1 MSLLKLKQLHQ
12 DGATHNE
19 IVTYNTSSAMWEPQ
33 TLSMPSEQIDVF
45 SVTSSGQVSFTLTQ
59 TPQDD
64 LDVRLNVNGA
74 LYNLTTDYT
83 VTGSSVT
90 WLNTPF
96 SMSVGDKVKAI
107 YEYGG
112 TIGDA
117 TGQVNKEDFIIA
129 VRTFS

>member
-19 IVTYNTSSAMWEPQ
+19 IVTYNSSSAMWEPQ

-45 SVTSSGQVSFTLTQ
+45 SATASQTAFTLTQ
-59 TPQDD
+59 TPQDNT
-64 LDVRLNVNGA
+64 DVRMNVNGV

-83 VTGSSVT
+83 VTGSAAT

-96 SMSVGDKVKAI
+96 SLSSGDKITFI

-117 TGQVNKEDFIIA
+117 TGQVNKEDF
-129 VRTFS
+129 